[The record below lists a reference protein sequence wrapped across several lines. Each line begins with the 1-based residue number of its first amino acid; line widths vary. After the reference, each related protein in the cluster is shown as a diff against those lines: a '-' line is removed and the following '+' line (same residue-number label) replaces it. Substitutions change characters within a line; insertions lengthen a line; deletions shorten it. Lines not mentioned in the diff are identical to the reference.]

1 VSRLL
6 SLALFYQV
14 SSIFSS
20 GSVRRALC
28 SFLIETLQV
37 TEVLEIREELEADAK
52 WPVICH
58 SMGTRLRQLRPAFSQ
73 HLTVSPLTTDPGGK
87 PGATPGEVMKL
98 SPNYASVVFERFWLK
113 TIGLCTAAALALALG
128 IAIVSTTAVLV
139 FAAPQSVDLPISHL
153 MAGNPQTFS
162 GVVTDAHC
170 GAKHTTESGQ
180 NAAGCTRLCVKTG
193 SSYALV
199 SGETV
204 MGLNGDA
211 GFLDRFAGQRVKVW
225 GSLEGSEIR
234 VDSVELMN
242 R

>member
-1 VSRLL
+1 
-6 SLALFYQV
+6 
-14 SSIFSS
+14 
-20 GSVRRALC
+20 
-28 SFLIETLQV
+28 
-37 TEVLEIREELEADAK
+37 
-52 WPVICH
+52 
-58 SMGTRLRQLRPAFSQ
+58 
-73 HLTVSPLTTDPGGK
+73 
-87 PGATPGEVMKL
+87 MKL
-98 SPNYASVVFERFWLK
+98 SPKYASVVLERFWLK
-113 TIGLCTAAALALALG
+113 TIGLCSAAALALALG

-139 FAAPQSVDLPISHL
+139 FAAPQSLDIPVQHL

-170 GAKHTTESGQ
+170 GAKHTTETGQ

-204 MGLNGDA
+204 LSLNGDA

-234 VDSVELMN
+234 VDSVESMN
-242 R
+242 AR